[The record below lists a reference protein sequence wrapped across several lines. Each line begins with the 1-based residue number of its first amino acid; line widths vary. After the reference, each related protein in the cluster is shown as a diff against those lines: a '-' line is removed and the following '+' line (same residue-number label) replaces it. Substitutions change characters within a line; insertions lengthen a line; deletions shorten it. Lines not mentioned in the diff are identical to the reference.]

1 MNPPSNPLNEDQ
13 ITRWIDGELPPKEAS
28 LFNQRADATPELLLQ
43 RDAASQLGELLRQ
56 HLPSKL
62 EPPSPEFFTSSVMDE
77 VTRDLPVKSATVAP
91 VAKFRNLFNFLR
103 TPWFAPL
110 ASAAVVAVA
119 FLTWN
124 HFTGGGAPGG
134 SVAATQTY
142 APDPNV
148 VASAYYSADADATV
162 IDLQNLTPVPNSR
175 EIRAFDVASVEPAAP
190 GEPVIFYAANDSTRA
205 VFVLSRDANHTP
217 RIAAVN

>member
-77 VTRDLPVKSATVAP
+77 VTRDLPVKSTAVAP

-217 RIAAVN
+217 RIVAVN